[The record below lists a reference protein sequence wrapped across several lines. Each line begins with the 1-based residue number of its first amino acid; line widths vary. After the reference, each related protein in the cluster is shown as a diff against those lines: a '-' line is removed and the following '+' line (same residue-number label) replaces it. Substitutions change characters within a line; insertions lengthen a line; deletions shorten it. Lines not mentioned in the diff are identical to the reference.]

1 MVRLAVPAD
10 QVVLA
15 VMVVW
20 AVSVVP
26 QLVESEVL
34 MELMHLVALV
44 VPAVMGALE
53 VMDQQALM
61 VRTLVTLVPTDPR
74 EVTAVTVERVAAPVQ
89 AVAVAQRLA

>member
-1 MVRLAVPAD
+1 MVRLAVLAD

-26 QLVESEVL
+26 QLVASEAL
-34 MELMHLVALV
+34 MELMRLVALV

-61 VRTLVTLVPTDPR
+61 VRTLVTLVLTDPR
-74 EVTAVTVERVAAPVQ
+74 EVTAVTVERVDLPVQGVAAP
-89 AVAVAQRLA
+89 RLA

>member
-61 VRTLVTLVPTDPR
+61 ARTLVTLVLTDPR

>member
-1 MVRLAVPAD
+1 MVRLAVLAD

-26 QLVESEVL
+26 QLVASEAL
-34 MELMHLVALV
+34 MELMRLVALV

-61 VRTLVTLVPTDPR
+61 ARTLVTLVLTDPR
-74 EVTAVTVERVAAPVQ
+74 EVTAVTVERVVALVQGVAAP
-89 AVAVAQRLA
+89 RLV

>member
-1 MVRLAVPAD
+1 MVRLAVLAD

-20 AVSVVP
+20 AVSVVQ
-26 QLVESEVL
+26 QLVASEAL
-34 MELMHLVALV
+34 MELMRLVALV

-61 VRTLVTLVPTDPR
+61 ARTLVTLVLTDPR
-74 EVTAVTVERVAAPVQ
+74 EVTAVTVERVDLPVQGVAAP
-89 AVAVAQRLA
+89 RLA

>member
-1 MVRLAVPAD
+1 MVRLAVLAD

-26 QLVESEVL
+26 QLVASEAL
-34 MELMHLVALV
+34 MELMRLVALV

-61 VRTLVTLVPTDPR
+61 VRTLVTLVLTDPR
-74 EVTAVTVERVAAPVQ
+74 EVTAVTVERVDLPVQGVAAPL
-89 AVAVAQRLA
+89 LA

>member
-1 MVRLAVPAD
+1 MVRLAVLAD

-61 VRTLVTLVPTDPR
+61 ARTLVTLVLTDPR
-74 EVTAVTVERVAAPVQ
+74 EVTAVTVERVAALVQ
-89 AVAVAQRLA
+89 GVAAPRLV

>member
-1 MVRLAVPAD
+1 MVRLAVLAD

-61 VRTLVTLVPTDPR
+61 ARTLVTLVLTDPR
-74 EVTAVTVERVAAPVQ
+74 EVTAVTVERVVALVQGVAAP
-89 AVAVAQRLA
+89 RLV

>member
-26 QLVESEVL
+26 QLVASEAL
-34 MELMHLVALV
+34 MELMRLVALV

-61 VRTLVTLVPTDPR
+61 ARTLVTLVLTDPR
-74 EVTAVTVERVAAPVQ
+74 EVTAVTVERVVALVQGVAAP
-89 AVAVAQRLA
+89 RLV

>member
-1 MVRLAVPAD
+1 MVRLAVLAD

-26 QLVESEVL
+26 QLVASEAL
-34 MELMHLVALV
+34 MELMRLVALV

-61 VRTLVTLVPTDPR
+61 VRTLVTLVLTDPR
-74 EVTAVTVERVAAPVQ
+74 EVTAVTVERVVALVQGVAAP
-89 AVAVAQRLA
+89 RLV